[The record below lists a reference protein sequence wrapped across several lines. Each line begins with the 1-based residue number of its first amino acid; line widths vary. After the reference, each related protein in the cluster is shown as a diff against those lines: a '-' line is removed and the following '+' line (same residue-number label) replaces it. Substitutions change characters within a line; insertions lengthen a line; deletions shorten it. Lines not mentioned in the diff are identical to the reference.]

1 MKNKPKLE
9 LVEVSRRTH
18 RSSGAEEGRPSSE
31 NGEARPRRRQDGSGE
46 HRRRMQESR
55 GEEVRR
61 QSSRRYKDYGSVSLG
76 QLPSRAADEVAPETA
91 AHPASDIPAVPSAGS
106 ERTEDRYAFVLKRKF
121 RKRNRLVPFLVFGGL
136 AVLLVGL
143 LLAVLLRSG
152 GQSEKPLPRPEE
164 DSMSQEDIS
173 ENEDEMIETN

>member
-1 MKNKPKLE
+1 MENKPKLE

-55 GEEVRR
+55 GEIRR

-91 AHPASDIPAVPSAGS
+91 AHPASDSPAVPSAGS

-143 LLAVLLRSG
+143 LLADLLRGG

-164 DSMSQEDIS
+164 DSLSQEDFS

>member
-1 MKNKPKLE
+1 MENKPKLE

-55 GEEVRR
+55 GEIRR

-143 LLAVLLRSG
+143 LLADLLRGG

-164 DSMSQEDIS
+164 DSLSQEDFS

>member
-1 MKNKPKLE
+1 MENKPKLE

-55 GEEVRR
+55 GEIRR

-143 LLAVLLRSG
+143 LLADLLRGG

-164 DSMSQEDIS
+164 DSLSQEDVS

>member
-1 MKNKPKLE
+1 MENKPELE

-55 GEEVRR
+55 GEIRR

-76 QLPSRAADEVAPETA
+76 QIPSRAADEVAPETA
-91 AHPASDIPAVPSAGS
+91 EHPASDNPAVPSAGS

-143 LLAVLLRSG
+143 LLAVLLRGG

-164 DSMSQEDIS
+164 DSLSQEDVS

>member
-1 MKNKPKLE
+1 MENKPKLE

-55 GEEVRR
+55 GEIRR

-76 QLPSRAADEVAPETA
+76 QLPSRAADEGAPETA
-91 AHPASDIPAVPSAGS
+91 AHSASEIPAVPSAGS

-136 AVLLVGL
+136 AVLFVGL
-143 LLAVLLRSG
+143 LLAVLLRGG

-164 DSMSQEDIS
+164 ESLSQEDVS

>member
-1 MKNKPKLE
+1 MENKTKIE

-18 RSSGAEEGRPSSE
+18 RSSGAEDGRPSSE

-76 QLPSRAADEVAPETA
+76 QLPSRAAD
-91 AHPASDIPAVPSAGS
+91 
-106 ERTEDRYAFVLKRKF
+106 
-121 RKRNRLVPFLVFGGL
+121 
-136 AVLLVGL
+136 
-143 LLAVLLRSG
+143 
-152 GQSEKPLPRPEE
+152 
-164 DSMSQEDIS
+164 
-173 ENEDEMIETN
+173 

>member
-1 MKNKPKLE
+1 MENKPELE

-18 RSSGAEEGRPSSE
+18 RSSGAEDGRPSSE

-55 GEEVRR
+55 GEIRR

-164 DSMSQEDIS
+164 DSLSQEDVS

>member
-1 MKNKPKLE
+1 MENKPKLE

-18 RSSGAEEGRPSSE
+18 RSSGAGEGRPSSE

-55 GEEVRR
+55 GEIRR

-143 LLAVLLRSG
+143 LMAVLLRSG

-164 DSMSQEDIS
+164 ESLSQEDVS

>member
-1 MKNKPKLE
+1 MENKPELE

-55 GEEVRR
+55 GEIRR

-76 QLPSRAADEVAPETA
+76 QIPSRAADEVAPETA
-91 AHPASDIPAVPSAGS
+91 EHPASDIPAVPSAGS

-143 LLAVLLRSG
+143 LLAVLLRGG

-164 DSMSQEDIS
+164 DSLSQEDVS

>member
-1 MKNKPKLE
+1 MENKPKLE

-18 RSSGAEEGRPSSE
+18 RSNGAEEGRPSSE

-55 GEEVRR
+55 GEIRR

-91 AHPASDIPAVPSAGS
+91 THPASDIPAVPSAGS

-143 LLAVLLRSG
+143 LLAVLLRG
-152 GQSEKPLPRPEE
+152 GQSEKLLPRPEE
-164 DSMSQEDIS
+164 ESLSQEDVS

>member
-1 MKNKPKLE
+1 MENKPKLE

-18 RSSGAEEGRPSSE
+18 RSSGGEGRPALE

-143 LLAVLLRSG
+143 LLAVLLRG
-152 GQSEKPLPRPEE
+152 GQSEKLLPRPEE
-164 DSMSQEDIS
+164 ESLSQEDVS